1 MKQSNQQIFLRALG
15 VSFFLVMLWSSLTL
29 SAQQTDTYIT
39 LTTSHKE
46 GEMIEIGFLAK
57 DINKVSIDGIKE
69 QPSRSGSKTPVKYTL
84 NKQTVTIQGE
94 LTLLFVSD
102 AMLTQL
108 DITHMPSLETLNC
121 ARNSLTSLDLS
132 RSVALKELHCLHN
145 NITELKGLASA
156 QQIKKLHCQENAL
169 STLDLSQMTKLE
181 HLDCSKNRI
190 ASLDL
195 SNATAIKNLTCVEN
209 NITSLD
215 LSQTKQLAFL
225 DCSANK
231 LTALDLSNLSH
242 LNDVNCAGNQIRGK
256 AMTQLMNRL
265 PAPKD
270 GGWLTLVTNSKDDE
284 DNIAT
289 KEDVTT
295 AITRRWKVIDDQ
307 QDDYKGVDAYA
318 VTLVTGDG
326 GTAKVQEDVEL
337 SKVPEGLKL
346 TIIATPQTGFELDK
360 IMAGSED
367 ITMSKQFVVKQA
379 TKVQVSFKKKPVT
392 PEPKKTFAVTLV
404 TSDGGT
410 AKIVGAKDLTKVTEG
425 TQLTVIATPQT
436 GFELDKIM
444 AGSED
449 ITMSKQ
455 FVVKQAI
462 EVQVSFK
469 KKPVTPEPK
478 KTFAVTL
485 VTGDGGTAKIEGA
498 KDLTK
503 VTEGTQ
509 LTVIATPKTGFEL
522 DKIMAG
528 SEDITTSKQFVVKQ
542 ATKVQV
548 SFKKSTAITD
558 VASAQ
563 LQIYPNPTAQELHIA
578 GVAPHLPLTLY
589 NVAGEASAVARS
601 DSQGVA
607 EMDLSHLP
615 AGLYLLQ
622 ISGELHR
629 IVLQNR

>member
-1 MKQSNQQIFLRALG
+1 MKQSNQQIFLHALG

-57 DINKVSIDGIKE
+57 DINKVSIDGIAE

-84 NKQTVTIQGE
+84 NKQTVTIRGE
-94 LTLLFVSD
+94 LSLLFVSD

-156 QQIKKLHCQENAL
+156 QQIETLLCQENAL

-209 NITSLD
+209 NLTSLD
-215 LSQTKQLAFL
+215 LSQTKQLDFL

-256 AMTQLMNRL
+256 AMTQLMSSL

-270 GGWLTLVTNSKDDE
+270 GGWLTLVTNSKEDE

-289 KEDVTT
+289 KEDVAT

-367 ITMSKQFVVKQA
+367 IT
-379 TKVQVSFKKKPVT
+379 
-392 PEPKKTFAVTLV
+392 
-404 TSDGGT
+404 
-410 AKIVGAKDLTKVTEG
+410 
-425 TQLTVIATPQT
+425 
-436 GFELDKIM
+436 
-444 AGSED
+444 
-449 ITMSKQ
+449 
-455 FVVKQAI
+455 
-462 EVQVSFK
+462 
-469 KKPVTPEPK
+469 
-478 KTFAVTL
+478 
-485 VTGDGGTAKIEGA
+485 
-498 KDLTK
+498 
-503 VTEGTQ
+503 
-509 LTVIATPKTGFEL
+509 
-522 DKIMAG
+522 
-528 SEDITTSKQFVVKQ
+528 TSKQFVVKQ
-542 ATKVQV
+542 ATEVQV
-548 SFKKSTAITD
+548 FFKKSTAITD
-558 VASAQ
+558 VASTQ

-589 NVAGEASAVARS
+589 NVGGEASAVARS

-615 AGLYLLQ
+615 AGIYLLQ

>member
-1 MKQSNQQIFLRALG
+1 MKQSNQQIFLHALG

-69 QPSRSGSKTPVKYTL
+69 QPSRSGSSTPVKYTL
-84 NKQTVTIQGE
+84 TKQTLTIQGE

-132 RSVALKELHCLHN
+132 RSVALKEFHCLHN

-156 QQIKKLHCQENAL
+156 RQIETLLCQENAL

-209 NITSLD
+209 NLTSLD
-215 LSQTKQLAFL
+215 LSQTKQLDFL

-256 AMTQLMNRL
+256 AMTQLMSSL
-265 PAPKD
+265 PAPEN
-270 GGWLTLVTNSKDDE
+270 GGWLTLVTNSKEDE

-289 KEDVTT
+289 KEDVAT

-337 SKVPEGLKL
+337 SKVADGLK
-346 TIIATPQTGFELDK
+346 
-360 IMAGSED
+360 
-367 ITMSKQFVVKQA
+367 
-379 TKVQVSFKKKPVT
+379 
-392 PEPKKTFAVTLV
+392 
-404 TSDGGT
+404 
-410 AKIVGAKDLTKVTEG
+410 
-425 TQLTVIATPQT
+425 LTVIATPQ
-436 GFELDKIM
+436 
-444 AGSED
+444 
-449 ITMSKQ
+449 
-455 FVVKQAI
+455 
-462 EVQVSFK
+462 
-469 KKPVTPEPK
+469 
-478 KTFAVTL
+478 
-485 VTGDGGTAKIEGA
+485 
-498 KDLTK
+498 
-503 VTEGTQ
+503 
-509 LTVIATPKTGFEL
+509 TGFEL

-542 ATKVQV
+542 APKVQV

-589 NVAGEASAVARS
+589 NVAGEASVVARS

>member
-156 QQIKKLHCQENAL
+156 QQIKKLHCQENAI

-181 HLDCSKNRI
+181 HLDCSKNSI
-190 ASLDL
+190 S
-195 SNATAIKNLTCVEN
+195 
-209 NITSLD
+209 SLD
-215 LSQTKQLAFL
+215 LSQTKQLASL

-231 LTALDLSNLSH
+231 LTALNLSNLSH
-242 LNDVNCAGNQIRGK
+242 LDDVNCAGNQIRGK
-256 AMTQLMNRL
+256 AMTQLMSSL
-265 PAPKD
+265 PAPEN
-270 GGWLTLVTNSKDDE
+270 GGYLTLVSSSKDDE

-289 KEDVTT
+289 KEDVAT
-295 AITRRWKVIDDQ
+295 ATMRKWKVLDDQ
-307 QDDYKGVDAYA
+307 QDDYKGVNSYA
-318 VTLVTGDG
+318 VTLDIGDG
-326 GTAKVQEDVEL
+326 GTAKFQEDVEL
-337 SKVPEGLKL
+337 FKVPEGLK
-346 TIIATPQTGFELDK
+346 
-360 IMAGSED
+360 
-367 ITMSKQFVVKQA
+367 
-379 TKVQVSFKKKPVT
+379 
-392 PEPKKTFAVTLV
+392 
-404 TSDGGT
+404 
-410 AKIVGAKDLTKVTEG
+410 
-425 TQLTVIATPQT
+425 LTVIATPQT

-485 VTGDGGTAKIEGA
+485 VTSDGGTAKIVGA

>member
-1 MKQSNQQIFLRALG
+1 MKQSNQQIFLHALG
-15 VSFFLVMLWSSLTL
+15 VSFFLMMLWSSLSL

-46 GEMIEIGFLAK
+46 GEMIEIGLLAK
-57 DINKVSIDGIKE
+57 DINKVSIDGIAE
-69 QPSRSGSKTPVKYTL
+69 QPSRSGSSTPVKYTL
-84 NKQTVTIQGE
+84 NKQTVTIKGE
-94 LTLLFVSD
+94 LSLLFISE

-132 RSVALKELHCLHN
+132 RSVALKKLHCSHN
-145 NITELKGLASA
+145 NITELKGLSSA
-156 QQIKKLHCQENAL
+156 QQIKTLLCQENAI

-181 HLDCSKNRI
+181 HLDCSKNHI
-190 ASLDL
+190 SSLDL
-195 SNATAIKNLTCVEN
+195 SNATALNNLTCVEN

-231 LTALDLSNLSH
+231 LTALNLSNLSH
-242 LNDVNCAGNQIRGK
+242 LNDVNCAGNQIRGR
-256 AMTQLMNRL
+256 AMTQLMSSL
-265 PAPKD
+265 PAPKS

-289 KEDVTT
+289 KEDVAT

-337 SKVPEGLKL
+337 SKVANGLK
-346 TIIATPQTGFELDK
+346 
-360 IMAGSED
+360 
-367 ITMSKQFVVKQA
+367 
-379 TKVQVSFKKKPVT
+379 
-392 PEPKKTFAVTLV
+392 
-404 TSDGGT
+404 
-410 AKIVGAKDLTKVTEG
+410 
-425 TQLTVIATPQT
+425 LTVIATPQT

-449 ITMSKQ
+449 IT
-455 FVVKQAI
+455 
-462 EVQVSFK
+462 
-469 KKPVTPEPK
+469 
-478 KTFAVTL
+478 
-485 VTGDGGTAKIEGA
+485 
-498 KDLTK
+498 
-503 VTEGTQ
+503 
-509 LTVIATPKTGFEL
+509 
-522 DKIMAG
+522 
-528 SEDITTSKQFVVKQ
+528 TSKQFIVKG
-542 ATKVQV
+542 ATEVKVT
-548 SFKKSTAITD
+548 FKKSTAVTN

-563 LQIYPNPTAQELHIA
+563 LQIYPNPTAQKLNIA

-589 NVAGEASAVARS
+589 NVAGEAVAVAMS

-615 AGLYLLQ
+615 AGIYLLQ
-622 ISGELHR
+622 ISGELQR
-629 IVLQNR
+629 IVLQN